1 MTAADAMRRVDV
13 HPRPDGSEL
22 ADVTIDGRQTPRPV
36 PLSGLGLFLSTL
48 SDRGRQP
55 VDVSIHELTGT
66 VHTDVIWPR
75 GQPHPPSTG
84 PFEPHETVHLASIL
98 RSGPASPTGLPPL
111 LRRPR
116 RTRKGRLVLL
126 GDQSGHTCPA
136 PPARG

>member
-36 PLSGLGLFLSTL
+36 PLGGLGLFLSTL

-75 GQPHPPSTG
+75 DQPPPPSAG

-98 RSGPASPTGLPPL
+98 RSGPASPTGMPPL
-111 LRRPR
+111 LKPPR
-116 RTRKGRLVLL
+116 RGGGRRLVLL
-126 GDQSGHTCPA
+126 GEQSGHTCPA
-136 PPARG
+136 PHARG